1 MAAAVSDLTERQ
13 EKVLEYII
21 DHLSEHDC
29 QPSLREICQAM
40 GIRNVNGVVC
50 HINALEEKGY
60 VKRRAKNISRSL
72 EIDWDRYHAN
82 KKGRRR

>member
-1 MAAAVSDLTERQ
+1 MAAATYDLTGRQ
-13 EKVLEYII
+13 EEVLEYII
-21 DHLSEHDC
+21 GYLSDHDC
-29 QPSLREICQAM
+29 QPSYREIASAM

-50 HINALEEKGY
+50 HISALEDKGY
-60 VKRRAKNISRSL
+60 VKRRAKHISRSL